1 MAKKKKKR
9 KKKAGSKP
17 IQINAKSIIEVLQR
31 SKRGA
36 LTGNSIAK
44 RLGLKRN
51 ERHLID
57 RFLAELER
65 SGKIIRIDEKRYG
78 LPDRLNLIRGKIQRF
93 KEGFGFL
100 LREDEPDIFIPSHAM
115 KGAIS
120 GDIVLVKLKSKRG
133 RRPEGK
139 VVKIVERARTKFIGT
154 FRGSR
159 KSGVIIPDEPSLPK
173 EIPVPRGKTGGA
185 KYGDKVVFKLRRGRL
200 SLTAEVIEVLGSAD
214 DPRIDLLV
222 VLRKYDLP
230 EDFPTKVKK
239 AARRIYE
246 TLGTPSPEKGRLD
259 LRKELIFTIDPETA
273 KDFDDAI
280 SIRKTKNGYE
290 LGVHIADVSYYV
302 TQGSVLDREAFKRGT
317 SVYLIDYVVPMLPHE
332 LSGDLASLM
341 PGVDRYAFSVLMNL
355 DFDGHVRSV
364 RFFPS
369 LIRSKARLSYED
381 AQRLLDGERLPRNT
395 VSKFVG
401 RSTRNAVQSSLKI
414 ALELAMKLR
423 ANREARGSIDFDL
436 PEPEFKLLPT
446 GAVEYI
452 RPLQRTWSHKIIE
465 EFMILANE
473 QVARYFHNRELPT
486 IYRVHEPPKPQKIKQ
501 FLTFASA
508 ILNFDPPE
516 SDAVTPKDL
525 QRIVKLAEGRP
536 EEPILNYLLLRS
548 MKRAHYSVE
557 NRGHFGLASEAYLHF
572 TSPIRRYPDLV
583 VHRLLKKAIS
593 GKPMQG
599 ADAIAYLEEVAVQS
613 TERENIAEDAEF
625 ELWDLKKLEF
635 MKDRV
640 GEVFDGIITH
650 ITPYG
655 MFVEIPEYLV
665 EGFVPI
671 ENLGGHFQH
680 DQASF
685 ALVEVG
691 GGGRIFRIG
700 QKLKVIVA
708 SVDKSQKRMEL
719 AIYEEL

>member
-1 MAKKKKKR
+1 MGRKKR
-9 KKKAGSKP
+9 KKRPRSEKGP
-17 IQINAKSIIEVLQR
+17 GVTAKSILDVLQK

-36 LTGNSIAK
+36 LTANSIAK
-44 RLGLKRN
+44 RLGLKRAN
-51 ERHLID
+51 RQIVD
-57 RFLAELER
+57 KFLKELER
-65 SGKIIRIDEKRYG
+65 TGRIVRLDERRYG
-78 LPDRLNLIRGKIQRF
+78 LPEKLNLVKGKIQRF

-100 LREDEPDIFIPSHAM
+100 LRDDEPDVFIPPHAM

-120 GDIVLVKLKSKRG
+120 GDIVLVKIKKRGG

-139 VVKIVERARTKFIGT
+139 IVRIVERVKTKFIGT
-154 FRGSR
+154 FRGGR
-159 KSGVIIPDEPSLPK
+159 KSGVVIPDEPSLPP

-185 KYGDKVVFKLRRGRL
+185 RDGDKVVFKLRRGKVVPL
-200 SLTAEVIEVLGSAD
+200 AEIIEVLGRAD
-214 DPRIDLLV
+214 DPKIDLYI

-230 EDFPTKVKK
+230 EDFPNKVRK
-239 AARRIYE
+239 AARRIHKE
-246 TLGTPSPEKGRLD
+246 MRDVKPEKGRVD

-280 SIRKTKNGYE
+280 SIKKVKGGYE

-302 TQGSVLDREAFKRGT
+302 TEGSVLDREAFKRGT

-332 LSGDLASLM
+332 LSSDLASLM
-341 PGVDRYAFSVLMNL
+341 PGVDRLAFSAVMKI
-355 DFDGHVRSV
+355 DREGHVLSA
-364 RFFPS
+364 RFFKS
-369 LIRSKARLSYED
+369 IIRSRARLSYED
-381 AQRLLDGERLPRNT
+381 AQRLIDGQKIPRDT

-401 RSTRNAVQSSLKI
+401 RGTRQAVARALRI

-423 ANREARGSIDFDL
+423 QNREKRGSIDFDL

-452 RPLQRTWSHKIIE
+452 RPLERTWSHKLIE

-473 QVARYFHNRELPT
+473 QVATYFHTRDIPT
-486 IYRVHEPPKPQKIKQ
+486 IYRVHEPPKPEKIKQ

-508 ILNFDPPE
+508 ILNFELPE
-516 SDAVTPKDL
+516 VDSITPIEL
-525 QRIVKLAEGRP
+525 QKIIKMAEGRP

-583 VHRLLKKAIS
+583 VHRLLKRAIT
-593 GKPMQG
+593 GKPLTG
-599 ADAIAYLEEVAVQS
+599 DEAVAFLEEIAVQS
-613 TERENIAEDAEF
+613 TERENIAEEAEF

-635 MKDRV
+635 MKDRI
-640 GEVFDGIITH
+640 GEVFDGIVTH

-655 MFVEIPEYLV
+655 MFVEIPQYLV

-671 ENLGGHFQH
+671 ETLDGDFVH
-680 DQASF
+680 DQSLL
-685 ALVEVG
+685 ALVEKG
-691 GGGRIFRIG
+691 GNRSFRIG
-700 QKLKVIVA
+700 QKVKVVVA
-708 SVDKSQKRMEL
+708 RVDKSQKRMEL
-719 AIYEEL
+719 VLYEE

>member
-1 MAKKKKKR
+1 MARKKKKKR
-9 KKKAGSKP
+9 TSDRRVRISAEK
-17 IQINAKSIIEVLQR
+17 ILDVLR
-31 SKRGA
+31 ESKRGA

-44 RLGLKRN
+44 RLGLRKK

-57 RFLAELER
+57 KFLDELEK
-65 SGKIIRIDEKRYG
+65 SGRIVRIDEKRYG
-78 LPDRLNLIRGKIQRF
+78 LPERLNLIKGKIQRF

-100 LREDEPDIFIPSHAM
+100 LREDEPDVFIPPHAM

-120 GDIVLVKLKSKRG
+120 GDIVLVRIKSKRG

-139 VVKIVERARTKFIGT
+139 VVKIVERAKTRFIGT
-154 FRGSR
+154 FRGGR
-159 KSGVIIPDEPSLPK
+159 KSGVVIPDEQSLPP

-185 KYGDKVVFKLRRGRL
+185 RDGDKVVFKLKRGKFVPI
-200 SLTAEVIEVLGSAD
+200 AEIIEVLGRAD
-214 DPRIDLLV
+214 DPKIDLYI
-222 VLRKYDLP
+222 VLRKYNLP
-230 EDFPTKVKK
+230 KDFPSKVKK
-239 AARRIYE
+239 AARRIHQE
-246 TLGTPSPEKGRLD
+246 MKEIRPEKGRVD
-259 LRKELIFTIDPETA
+259 LRNQLIFTIDPESA

-280 SIRKTKNGYE
+280 SIKKLKNGYE
-290 LGVHIADVSYYV
+290 LGVHIADVSFYV
-302 TQGSVLDREAFKRGT
+302 TEGSVLDREAFKRGT

-332 LSGDLASLM
+332 LSSDLASLM
-341 PGVDRYAFSVLMNL
+341 PGVDRLTFSVIMRLNNS
-355 DFDGHVRSV
+355 GRVVSA

-369 LIRSKARLSYED
+369 VIRSKARLSYED
-381 AQRLLDGERLPRNT
+381 AQRLLDGKRLPKDT

-401 RSTRNAVQSSLKI
+401 RGTRQAVKKSLKI
-414 ALELAMKLR
+414 ALELAKKLR

-452 RPLQRTWSHKIIE
+452 RPMQRTWSHKIIE

-473 QVARYFHNRELPT
+473 QVARYFHDRELPT
-486 IYRVHEPPKPQKIKQ
+486 IYRVHEPPKPEKIKQ

-508 ILNFDPPE
+508 ILNVELPE
-516 SDAVTPKDL
+516 PDSVTPKEL
-525 QRIVKLAEGRP
+525 QKIVKLVEGRP

-583 VHRLLKKAIS
+583 VHRLLKKAVK
-593 GKPMQG
+593 GKPLQG
-599 ADAIAYLEEVAVQS
+599 ADVVATLEEIAVHS
-613 TERENIAEDAEF
+613 TERENIAEEAEF

-640 GEVFDGIITH
+640 GEVFEGIITH

-671 ENLGGHFQH
+671 ETLGGHFEH
-680 DQASF
+680 DQANL

-691 GGGRIFRIG
+691 GGGRMFKIG
-700 QKLKVIVA
+700 QRVKVVVA
-708 SVDKSQKRMEL
+708 RVDKSQKRMEL
-719 AIYEEL
+719 VLYEEA

>member
-1 MAKKKKKR
+1 MGKKKR
-9 KKKAGSKP
+9 KKKQKTGSWP
-17 IQINAKSIIEVLQR
+17 AINEKKIIDVLQR

-36 LTGNSIAK
+36 LTANSIAK
-44 RLGLKRN
+44 RLGLKRTN
-51 ERHLID
+51 RHIVEK
-57 RFLAELER
+57 FLKELEKT
-65 SGKIIRIDEKRYG
+65 GKIIRIDEKRYG
-78 LPDRLNLIRGKIQRF
+78 IPERLNLVKGKIQRF

-100 LREDEPDIFIPSHAM
+100 LRDDEPDVFIPPHAM

-120 GDIVLVKLKSKRG
+120 GDIVLVRMKRRGG
-133 RRPEGK
+133 RRPEGR
-139 VVKIVERARTKFIGT
+139 VIRIVERVKTKFIGT
-154 FRGSR
+154 FRGGR
-159 KSGVIIPDEPSLPK
+159 KSGVVIPDEPSLPP
-173 EIPVPRGKTGGA
+173 EIPVPGGKTGGA
-185 KYGDKVVFKLRRGRL
+185 RDGDKVVFKLRRGKVVPV
-200 SLTAEVIEVLGSAD
+200 AEIIEVLGRAD
-214 DPRIDLLV
+214 DPKIDLYI

-230 EDFPTKVKK
+230 EDFPNKVKK
-239 AARRIYE
+239 AARRLHRE
-246 TLGTPSPEKGRLD
+246 MKEVKVDKGRLD

-280 SIRKTKNGYE
+280 SVKKLKDGYE

-302 TQGSVLDREAFKRGT
+302 TEGSVLDREAFKRGT

-332 LSGDLASLM
+332 LSSDLASLM
-341 PGVDRYAFSVLMNL
+341 PGVDRLTFSVIMRL
-355 DFDGHVRSV
+355 DRNGRVLSSRFFRSV
-364 RFFPS
+364 
-369 LIRSKARLSYED
+369 IKSKARLSYED
-381 AQRLLDGERLPRNT
+381 AQRLLDGKKLPPKT

-401 RSTRNAVQSSLKI
+401 RGTRQAVAKALRV
-414 ALELAMKLR
+414 ALELAKKLR
-423 ANREARGSIDFDL
+423 ANREQRGSIDFDL

-452 RPLQRTWSHKIIE
+452 RPLERTWSHKLIE

-473 QVARYFHNRELPT
+473 QVARYFNDRELPT
-486 IYRVHEPPKPQKIKQ
+486 VYRVHEPPKPEKIKQ

-508 ILNFDPPE
+508 ILNFEPPE
-516 SDAVTPKDL
+516 VDKVTPIEL
-525 QRIVKLAEGRP
+525 QRIIKMAEGRP

-583 VHRLLKKAIS
+583 VHRLLKSAIS
-593 GKPMQG
+593 GKPLVG
-599 ADAIAYLEEVAVQS
+599 ADVVARLEEIAVHS
-613 TERENIAEDAEF
+613 TERENVAEEAEF

-640 GEVFDGIITH
+640 GEVFEGIVTH

-671 ENLGGHFQH
+671 ETLGGNFEH
-680 DQASF
+680 DQAQI

-691 GGGRIFRIG
+691 GARSFRIG
-700 QKLKVIVA
+700 QKVKVVVA
-708 SVDKSQKRMEL
+708 RVDKSQKRMEL
-719 AIYEEL
+719 VLYEE